1 MTEFIGN
8 PLFASGG
15 ITIFEVMNEL
25 AQKHNAINLGQ
36 GAPDTDGPADI
47 REAAAKATMEL
58 SNQYPPLA
66 GVQELLQA
74 VADHNKRFYD
84 IEVDPKKE
92 VLVAV
97 GATEALADVIL
108 GLVAPGDEVILIE
121 PLYDSYLP
129 MVKLAGG
136 IPKLVR
142 VTPPSWDLPREELAA
157 AFSEKTKLILINSPQ
172 NPCSKVYGDDELQF
186 IADLCIKHDVIALC
200 DEVYE
205 HLVFDGRK
213 HKPLMTFPGMH
224 DRTVRIGSAGK
235 TFSLTGWKI
244 GYITACAKLMEPI
257 KKAHQFLV
265 FTVPPGLQHGVAYGL
280 NKGDD
285 YFEGFTAEMQAKRDF
300 LMKGLR
306 EIGFGVLDS
315 QGTYFITCDFRPLG
329 YDCDDVEFCQ
339 IMIKEAGVVAIPV
352 SAFYQGKDG
361 GVRNFVRFCFCK
373 EEAKMSE
380 AIERMKKAFAR

>member
-1 MTEFIGN
+1 MTEFVGN

-25 AQKHNAINLGQ
+25 AQKHQAINLGQ

-47 REAAAKATMEL
+47 REAAARATMEL

-66 GVQELLQA
+66 GVPELLQA
-74 VADHNKRFYD
+74 VADHNKRFYGID
-84 IEVDPKKE
+84 VDPKTE

-97 GATEALADVIL
+97 GATEGLADVIL

-129 MVKLAGG
+129 IVKLAGG

-142 VTPPSWDLPREELAA
+142 VTPPKWDLPREELAA
-157 AFSEKTKLILINSPQ
+157 AFSEKSKLILINSPQ
-172 NPCSKVYGDDELQF
+172 NPCSKVYGDEELQF

-205 HLVFDGRK
+205 HLVFDGRT

-244 GYITACAKLMEPI
+244 GYVTACARLMEPI

-280 NKGDD
+280 NKDD
-285 YFEGFTAEMQAKRDF
+285 EYFENFTAEMQAKRDF
-300 LMKGLR
+300 LMKGLK
-306 EIGFGVLDS
+306 EVGFDVLDS
-315 QGTYFITCDFRPLG
+315 QGTYFISCDFRPLG

-352 SAFYQGKDG
+352 SAFYQGEDG
-361 GVRNFVRFCFCK
+361 GVRYFVRFCFCK
-373 EEAKMSE
+373 EEAKMAE
-380 AIERMKKAFAR
+380 AIERMKKAFAK